1 LSRYFIKMKKS
12 FLFLFT
18 FLLLASYS
26 RAQTTDPK
34 QQAAIDSVIRHM
46 VIDSIDVTPEAID
59 TEGWL
64 LLDESIKNELSGAV
78 DNLYNFKY
86 ERAERQFRS
95 LRRRYPHHPMPYFL
109 MGLSQWWKIVPTN
122 ILTKKYDDAFFAYM
136 DTTIMYGERML
147 VQKKNNYE
155 AAFFLAAAHGFSARL
170 HSERKNWRKAT
181 VHSRQAL
188 NFMNKAK
195 EANGLSPEF
204 MFGEALYNYY
214 AVWISKNYPLLRPV
228 LLFFPDGDKQKGLT
242 ELKQVADNGFYT
254 GMEAKFFLMKILANE
269 ENNQMAAYPISRYL
283 ATKYP
288 DNAYF
293 QRFYARLSFVIGNL
307 SETERISLQI
317 LDKLNRKMPGY
328 ESISGRYAAYF
339 LGYIYQNRNNLAKA
353 KSYYQQAITFAAQT
367 DEAKSGY
374 AIHSYLNLARISH
387 EENNIQQAKEYYHI
401 VKDLADDDK
410 RAEKEAKQ
418 YLKKYKKV

>member
-1 LSRYFIKMKKS
+1 MKKT
-12 FLFLFT
+12 FLFLFPLI
-18 FLLLASYS
+18 FLAILS

-46 VIDSIDVTPEAID
+46 VIDSVDVTPEVID
-59 TEGWL
+59 TDGWL

-86 ERAERQFRS
+86 ARAERQFRS
-95 LRRRYPHHPMPYFL
+95 LRRRYPEHPMPYFL

-122 ILTKKYDDAFFAYM
+122 ILSKQYDNAFFAYM
-136 DTTIMYGERML
+136 DTTITYGEKLL
-147 VQKKNNYE
+147 VKKKNNYE
-155 AAFFLAAAHGFSARL
+155 AAFFLAAAHGFAARL

-181 VHSRQAL
+181 VHSRHAL

-214 AVWISKNYPLLRPV
+214 AVWIGQNYPLLRPV
-228 LLFFPDGDKQKGLT
+228 LLFFPDGNKQLGLT
-242 ELKQVADNGFYT
+242 QLKQVADNGFYT
-254 GMEAKFFLMKILANE
+254 GLEAKFFLMKILANE
-269 ENNQMAAYPISRYL
+269 ENNQMGAYPISRFL

-307 SETERISLQI
+307 SETERMSLQI

-339 LGYIYQNRNNLAKA
+339 LGYINQNRKNIPKA
-353 KSYYQQAITFAAQT
+353 KEYYQQAITFAEQT
-367 DEAKSGY
+367 DETKSGY
-374 AIHSYLNLARISH
+374 AVHAYLNLARMSH
-387 EENNIQQAKEYYHI
+387 EENNIKQAKQYYEM

-418 YLKKYKKV
+418 YLKKYKRV